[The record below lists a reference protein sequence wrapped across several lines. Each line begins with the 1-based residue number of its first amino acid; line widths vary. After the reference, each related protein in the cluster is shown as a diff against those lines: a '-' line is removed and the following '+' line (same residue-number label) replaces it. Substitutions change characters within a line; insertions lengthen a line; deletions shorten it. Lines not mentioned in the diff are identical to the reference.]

1 MPDKKPP
8 RSVIVTG
15 ATRGVGLGVSV
26 RLAAAGYRVVGVGRK
41 QNATLAKAIETA
53 AKEGKGEIIFRPFD
67 LSDIEAISDFAYALK
82 RDHGPIWG
90 LVNNAGL
97 GTEGVLANMHN
108 SQIEQLIRL
117 NTVSPIV
124 LTKYIVRSMLT
135 ERCGRIVNMSSIIA
149 STGYS
154 GLSVYAATKA
164 SLVGFTKSLARE
176 VGRVG
181 VTVNAVAPGFMD
193 TEMTTGLDDA
203 DRSKIAKR
211 SALRRLAEV
220 EDVAV
225 MVEYLLSDAAKNIT
239 GTVMTVD
246 AGNTA

>member
-1 MPDKKPP
+1 M
-8 RSVIVTG
+8 
-15 ATRGVGLGVSV
+15 L
-26 RLAAAGYRVVGVGRK
+26 
-41 QNATLAKAIETA
+41 
-53 AKEGKGEIIFRPFD
+53 GEIVFVPFD
-67 LSDIEAISDFAYALK
+67 LSDLDAIPNLARDLK
-82 RDHGPIWG
+82 HDYGPIWG

-108 SQIEQLIRL
+108 SQIEQLVRL
-117 NTVSPIV
+117 NTVAPIM
-124 LTKYIVRSMLT
+124 LTKYVVRSMLT
-135 ERCGRIVNMSSIIA
+135 AGEGRIVNMSSIIA
-149 STGYS
+149 STGYNA
-154 GLSVYAATKA
+154 LSVYAATKA

-181 VTVNAVAPGFMD
+181 ITVNAVAPGFMD

-203 DRSKIAKR
+203 DRSRIAKR

-220 EDVAV
+220 EDVAA
-225 MVEYLLSDAAKNIT
+225 MVEYLLSDAARNIT

>member
-1 MPDKKPP
+1 MPDKRKT
-8 RSVIVTG
+8 VVVTG
-15 ATRGVGLGVSV
+15 ASRGVGLGVSA
-26 RLAAAGYRVVGVGRK
+26 RLAAAGYRVVGVARK
-41 QNATLAKAIETA
+41 ESSALTKAIKA
-53 AKEGKGEIIFRPFD
+53 ADKAGHGEIIFLPFD
-67 LSDIEAISDFAYALK
+67 LADIDAISDFARRLK
-82 RDHGPIWG
+82 SEYGPIWG

-97 GTEGVLANMHN
+97 GTEGVLSNMHN

-117 NTVSPIV
+117 NTISPIV

-135 ERCGRIVNMSSIIA
+135 EGCGRVINMSSIIA
-149 STGYS
+149 STGYN

-193 TEMTTGLDDA
+193 TDMTTGLGDA

-220 EDVAV
+220 DDVAA
-225 MVEYLLSDAAKNIT
+225 MVEFLLSDAAHNIT

>member
-1 MPDKKPP
+1 M
-8 RSVIVTG
+8 VTG
-15 ATRGVGLGVSV
+15 ASRGVGLGVSI
-26 RLAAAGYRVVGVGRK
+26 RLAAGGYRVVGVARK
-41 QNATLAKAIETA
+41 ESAALTKAIKA
-53 AKEGKGEIIFRPFD
+53 ADKTGKGAIQFVPFD
-67 LSDIEAISDFAYALK
+67 LSDIDAIPELARGLK
-82 RDHGPIWG
+82 TDYGPIWG

-124 LTKYIVRSMLT
+124 LTKYVVRSMLT
-135 ERCGRIVNMSSIIA
+135 EGCGRIINMSSIIA
-149 STGYS
+149 STGYN

-193 TEMTTGLDDA
+193 TEMTTGLDEA
-203 DRSKIAKR
+203 DRNKIAKR

-220 EDVAV
+220 EDVAA
-225 MVEYLLSDAAKNIT
+225 MVEFLLSDAAKNVT

>member
-1 MPDKKPP
+1 MPEPKP

-15 ATRGVGLGVSV
+15 ASRGVGLGVSV
-26 RLAAAGYRVVGVGRK
+26 RLAAAGYRVVGVARK
-41 QNATLAKAIETA
+41 ESAALTKASKA
-53 AKEGKGEIIFRPFD
+53 AVKTGKGAIHFVPFD
-67 LSDIEAISDFAYALK
+67 LSDIDGIPELARGLK
-82 RDHGPIWG
+82 TDYGPIWG

-124 LTKYIVRSMLT
+124 LTKYVVRSMLT
-135 ERCGRIVNMSSIIA
+135 EGCGRIVNMSSIIA
-149 STGYS
+149 STGYN

-193 TEMTTGLDDA
+193 TEMTTSLGDA
-203 DRSKIAKR
+203 DRNKIAKR

-220 EDVAV
+220 EDVAA
-225 MVEYLLSDAAKNIT
+225 MVEFLLSDSAKNVT